1 VEAALARGDEVT
13 LFHRGTTNPDVYP
26 EAEHVLG
33 DRDGGLE
40 PLRGRRWDV
49 VVDTCGYVPRLVRD
63 STRLLAENVKLYV
76 FISSLSVHPD
86 TRTRGQD
93 ETSQLAT
100 LEDPAV
106 EEVNEETYGGLKVLC
121 ERVVEEELPG
131 RALIIRPGFIVGPY
145 DPIGRFRYWLARV
158 AEGGEILAPAPPE
171 AELQIIDARDM
182 ADWILNLAERR
193 EDGVYSA
200 TGPAEGLTLGRM
212 LETIGWVARS
222 NPEFVWVDSDWL
234 LAQKVEPFTDLPF
247 WLPGDEFAGFN
258 SFSIARAVGSGL
270 TFRRLE
276 DTVRDTLEWLREG
289 PTPTRRAGGGFE
301 IKAGMT
307 RERERELVEAW
318 KQRAD

>member
-1 VEAALARGDEVT
+1 
-13 LFHRGTTNPDVYP
+13 
-26 EAEHVLG
+26 
-33 DRDGGLE
+33 
-40 PLRGRRWDV
+40 
-49 VVDTCGYVPRLVRD
+49 
-63 STRLLAENVKLYV
+63 
-76 FISSLSVHPD
+76 
-86 TRTRGQD
+86 
-93 ETSQLAT
+93 
-100 LEDPAV
+100 
-106 EEVNEETYGGLKVLC
+106 VLC

-222 NPEFVWVDSDWL
+222 NPEFVWVDPDWL

-276 DTVRDTLEWLREG
+276 GTVRDTLEWLREG
-289 PTPTRRAGGGFE
+289 PTPTGRASGGFE

>member
-106 EEVNEETYGGLKVLC
+106 EEVNEET
-121 ERVVEEELPG
+121 
-131 RALIIRPGFIVGPY
+131 
-145 DPIGRFRYWLARV
+145 
-158 AEGGEILAPAPPE
+158 
-171 AELQIIDARDM
+171 
-182 ADWILNLAERR
+182 
-193 EDGVYSA
+193 
-200 TGPAEGLTLGRM
+200 
-212 LETIGWVARS
+212 
-222 NPEFVWVDSDWL
+222 
-234 LAQKVEPFTDLPF
+234 
-247 WLPGDEFAGFN
+247 
-258 SFSIARAVGSGL
+258 
-270 TFRRLE
+270 
-276 DTVRDTLEWLREG
+276 
-289 PTPTRRAGGGFE
+289 
-301 IKAGMT
+301 
-307 RERERELVEAW
+307 
-318 KQRAD
+318 